1 LANID
6 SANVAA
12 WILAAVLPLAA
23 QAEPSLIV
31 QQEINALL
39 ANIELS
45 GCEFYRNGSWYNS
58 KMARA
63 HLRDKYNYMAR
74 RNLIDTT
81 EDFIE
86 KGASES
92 SVTGRPY
99 QVRCSGREA
108 VPSGE
113 WLRDELE
120 RYRELQIKGANR

>member
-1 LANID
+1 MNIAW
-6 SANVAA
+6 ANVAA
-12 WILAAVLPLAA
+12 LMLAAGLPLAV
-23 QAEPSLIV
+23 QGEPPAIA
-31 QQEINALL
+31 QQEISALL

-45 GCEFYRNGSWYNS
+45 GCGFYRNGSWYNS

-63 HLRDKYNYMAR
+63 HLRDKYNYLAR
-74 RNLIDTT
+74 RDLINTT

-108 VPSGE
+108 VPSSQ
-113 WLRDELE
+113 WLRDELA
-120 RYRELQIKGANR
+120 RYRELQTKGVNR